1 MKVDVLDLQGKK
13 VKSVELPIQFNED
26 YRPDIIKRAIHALW
40 SKLRQP
46 YGAKEGAGM
55 RYSAKLSR
63 RRRDFKGSYGHGMSR
78 TPRKV
83 IWHRGR
89 QFGWIGAFSP
99 NTTKGRRAHPPKSEK
114 VLEVKINKKENN
126 KAIRSALS
134 ATLTSSIV
142 ASRNHILPANFPV
155 CVESKFE
162 AVSKTKQALAILK
175 ALGFEQELTKSS
187 RKIIRPG
194 KGKTRGRK
202 YRKKSGPLIIVS
214 STCSLSKAAKN
225 IPGIDIAVIDNL
237 NPELLAPGTHPGR
250 LTLYTD
256 KAVAR
261 LSKEALYI

>member
-1 MKVDVLDLQGKK
+1 MKVYTIEGREHGNIDT
-13 VKSVELPIQFNED
+13 PIQFKEPYHPNL
-26 YRPDIIKRAIHALW
+26 IKRAVLAAQL
-40 SKLRQP
+40 SSRQP
-46 YGAKEGAGM
+46 YSAFKGAGK
-55 RYSAKLSR
+55 RASVKISK
-63 RRRDFKGSYGHGMSR
+63 RRRDYRTSYGHGMSR

-225 IPGIDIAVIDNL
+225 IPGIDIAVIDSL